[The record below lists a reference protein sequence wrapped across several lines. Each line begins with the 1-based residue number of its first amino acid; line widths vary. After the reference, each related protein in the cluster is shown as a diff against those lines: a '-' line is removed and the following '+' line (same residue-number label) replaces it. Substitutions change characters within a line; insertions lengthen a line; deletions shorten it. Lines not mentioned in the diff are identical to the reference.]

1 MLFLVMSKILQTRH
15 NVKIA
20 ILTIKL
26 IQILFSF
33 TRNMFGKGNLPQKTA
48 VAINLVLDVREK
60 KLPTKDVIGYESSFE
75 FYF

>member
-1 MLFLVMSKILQTRH
+1 MSKILQTRH

-33 TRNMFGKGNLPQKTA
+33 TRNMFEKGNLPQKTA

-75 FYF
+75 FHF